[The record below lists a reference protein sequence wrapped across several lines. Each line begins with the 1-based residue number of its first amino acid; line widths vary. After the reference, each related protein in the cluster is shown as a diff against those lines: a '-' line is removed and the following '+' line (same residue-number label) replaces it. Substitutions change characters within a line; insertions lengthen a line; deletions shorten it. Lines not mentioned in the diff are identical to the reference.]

1 MATLEI
7 KEETYELFKV
17 LKYAYRK
24 KENVVMSDDMF
35 LRLLMQ
41 EFADSIKFKGFHYE
55 DKRKG
60 EVFVAHIS
68 FMS

>member
-24 KENVVMSDDMF
+24 KENVVMNDDMF

-41 EFADSIKFKGFHYE
+41 EFADSIDFKGFYFENKKHRDEY
-55 DKRKG
+55 
-60 EVFVAHIS
+60 VAHLS
-68 FMS
+68 FM